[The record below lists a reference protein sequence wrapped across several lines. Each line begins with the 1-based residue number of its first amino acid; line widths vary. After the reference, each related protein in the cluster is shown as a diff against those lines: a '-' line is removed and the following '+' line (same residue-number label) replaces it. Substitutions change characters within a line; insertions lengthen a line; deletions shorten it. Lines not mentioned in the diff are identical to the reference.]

1 MTTRQTHDLP
11 PRLEDLQR
19 RFQHWRQ
26 SRQARSRV
34 PKTLWTAAVKMAE
47 SCGLNR
53 TAKALRLDY
62 YSLKRRLEAR
72 TVVSLADR
80 SEPAVATFLELTPA
94 TGLGECNLEL
104 EDSGG
109 AKMRV
114 HLKGFAAPDLTALSR
129 SFWNPGP

>member
-1 MTTRQTHDLP
+1 MTTRRTRGLP

-26 SRQARSRV
+26 SHQARSRL
-34 PKTLWTAAVKMAE
+34 PDALWASAVKMAG
-47 SCGLNR
+47 SYGLNR

-72 TVVSLADR
+72 TAVAIADR
-80 SEPAVATFLELTPA
+80 SEPAVATFLELTP
-94 TGLGECNLEL
+94 TVGPGECTVEL

-114 HLKGFAAPDLTALSR
+114 HLKGFAAPDLAALSR